1 MSKTALLQHWT
12 EQDVASDIQNA
23 SVEAPNYCTR
33 FHKFVAHKETTYTND
48 PSEPLTLYQSN
59 LNPENHLYEMTN
71 LSDFCAQLVA
81 KISITNVTLSFNNVT
96 ENVRVGQLWTW
107 LCINDRKAART
118 ITLQTC
124 MQFYSIIT
132 VAGKGGAN
140 APPFSSYNCLCTAW
154 PKGFIC

>member
-1 MSKTALLQHWT
+1 
-12 EQDVASDIQNA
+12 
-23 SVEAPNYCTR
+23 
-33 FHKFVAHKETTYTND
+33 
-48 PSEPLTLYQSN
+48 
-59 LNPENHLYEMTN
+59 MTN

-140 APPFSSYNCLCTAW
+140 AATTAYVLHGQKVSSVDAIICIAAQLTAQLTV
-154 PKGFIC
+154 PVYSHLQYTAYTER